1 MPEIADILNGPS
13 DPQEVEFQQPSTFL
27 QDAPTPSLAGSS
39 SQPFKPTPISELPI
53 LLSSSTPNSP
63 DSIQGME
70 KWRGKVAVVTGASSG
85 IGKAACEALAAAGVH
100 VIAVARRKDRLEELQ
115 KHMFEVLGVHPSL
128 LLPVVCDVTKEAEVV
143 TLPKI
148 VEKRWPEK
156 GGISILVNNAG
167 MSRNDASIFEG
178 SVESWVEMLSTNIL
192 GTCMVTRS
200 VLQDMTRRGSY
211 GHVINMVGLS
221 GHRIP
226 DGPQGGGFYCGTK
239 SALKTITEG
248 LRQEARGRG
257 VPLRVT
263 AISPGLVETEFFS
276 VRAFGDA
283 NAASKATRQV
293 EKALQPEDIA
303 RAMIWALC
311 APEHMEVNDIVVRPT
326 SQML

>member
-1 MPEIADILNGPS
+1 M
-13 DPQEVEFQQPSTFL
+13 
-27 QDAPTPSLAGSS
+27 
-39 SQPFKPTPISELPI
+39 
-53 LLSSSTPNSP
+53 
-63 DSIQGME
+63 
-70 KWRGKVAVVTGASSG
+70 VTGASSG
-85 IGKAACEALAAAGVH
+85 IGRAACEALAAAGMNV
-100 VIAVARRKDRLEELQ
+100 VAVARRKDRLEELQ
-115 KHMFEVLGVHPSL
+115 RHMVEVLGISPSL
-128 LLPVVCDVTKEAEVV
+128 LLPVVCDVTKEAEVS

-156 GGISILVNNAG
+156 LEGISVLINNAG

-178 SVESWVEMLSTNIL
+178 STESWVEMLSTNIL

-200 VLQDMTRRGSY
+200 VLQDMMRRGSY

-276 VRAFGDA
+276 VRAFGDP
-283 NAASKATRQV
+283 NAASNAVGRIR
-293 EKALQPEDIA
+293 ALQPEDIA
-303 RAMIWALC
+303 RAMIWALS
-311 APEHMEVNDIVVRPT
+311 APAHVEVNDVVVRPT
-326 SQML
+326 DQML